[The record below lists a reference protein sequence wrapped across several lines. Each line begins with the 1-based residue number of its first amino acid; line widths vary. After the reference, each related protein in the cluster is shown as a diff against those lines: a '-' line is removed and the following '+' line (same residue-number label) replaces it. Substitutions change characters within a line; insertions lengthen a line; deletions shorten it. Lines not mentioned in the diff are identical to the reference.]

1 VRRLVQ
7 MHGGTV
13 AAASD
18 GPGRGSTFEVRL
30 PAAPASAGGLPA
42 VGAALP
48 AASREDAPRAAPHP
62 RHILIIEDGPDARH
76 ALGRLLEIWGH
87 HVELAEDG
95 TRGVERAIASRPEV
109 ALIDIGLPGLNGY
122 EVARRVR
129 QVLGNK
135 IRLIALTGY
144 GQPDDQERTRAAGF
158 DQHLVKPVNP
168 KLLSRLL
175 QDEAA
180 PAGH

>member
-1 VRRLVQ
+1 
-7 MHGGTV
+7 M
-13 AAASD
+13 AAV
-18 GPGRGSTFEVRL
+18 EL
-30 PAAPASAGGLPA
+30 
-42 VGAALP
+42 
-48 AASREDAPRAAPHP
+48 AAPHADAP
-62 RHILIIEDGPDARH
+62 QGPGHPQRVLIIEDGPDARR

-95 TRGVERAIASRPEV
+95 TRGVERAISARPEI

-129 QVLGNK
+129 QVLGDK

-175 QDEAA
+175 EDEPAAAA
-180 PAGH
+180 P

>member
-1 VRRLVQ
+1 V
-7 MHGGTV
+7 
-13 AAASD
+13 
-18 GPGRGSTFEVRL
+18 
-30 PAAPASAGGLPA
+30 
-42 VGAALP
+42 
-48 AASREDAPRAAPHP
+48 
-62 RHILIIEDGPDARH
+62 LIVEDGPDARN
-76 ALGRLLEIWGH
+76 ALGRLLELWGH
-87 HVELAEDG
+87 RVELAEDG
-95 TRGVERAIASRPEV
+95 TRGVERAIASHPEV

-144 GQPDDQERTRAAGF
+144 GQPDDHARTREAGF

-175 QDEAA
+175 AESPPVPQSA
-180 PAGH
+180 

>member
-1 VRRLVQ
+1 V
-7 MHGGTV
+7 
-13 AAASD
+13 
-18 GPGRGSTFEVRL
+18 
-30 PAAPASAGGLPA
+30 
-42 VGAALP
+42 
-48 AASREDAPRAAPHP
+48 
-62 RHILIIEDGPDARH
+62 LIVEDGPDARK
-76 ALGRLLEIWGH
+76 ALGRLLELWGH

-129 QVLGNK
+129 QVLGNR

-168 KLLSRLL
+168 KLLSRML
-175 QDEAA
+175 QEDPA
-180 PAGH
+180 PAGR

>member
-1 VRRLVQ
+1 
-7 MHGGTV
+7 MPT
-13 AAASD
+13 D
-18 GPGRGSTFEVRL
+18 
-30 PAAPASAGGLPA
+30 ASAGRRITA
-42 VGAALP
+42 GAAQ
-48 AASREDAPRAAPHP
+48 AQDRASPPRDAPHATAAHP
-62 RHILIIEDGPDARH
+62 RHILIIEDGPDARR

-87 HVELAEDG
+87 HVEVAEDG

-144 GQPDDQERTRAAGF
+144 GQPDDHERARAAGF

-168 KLLSRLL
+168 RLLSRLL
-175 QDEAA
+175 QDEPA
-180 PAGH
+180 PAGR